1 MFLTLFHELLIM
13 RFALHTIKKL
23 NGDDLVKIIKEF
35 RSKIL
40 IFFYQL
46 LHLFIDIYY
55 DKSKLLI
62 ISIIYYNKSLSFNL

>member
-35 RSKIL
+35 RFVIININFLS
-40 IFFYQL
+40 YQL

-55 DKSKLLI
+55 DKSKL
-62 ISIIYYNKSLSFNL
+62 FNYFNYLL